1 MDSKV
6 KLFQALAGFQQEVPA
21 IHEATKGYGYTY
33 ANLTQILTTINP
45 LLKKHGLGFTQLL
58 NGNSINTIIFHCESG
73 ATIESTVELP
83 SDVVLKGM
91 NKFQVTGSAITY
103 YRRYSLSSILG
114 LVTDVDADG
123 AGEQLPKAPKKTAI
137 QEARPTTDKKWL
149 TPEEYEKAKKFAAS
163 DLKKLLTHSVKYKL
177 RPEQKTELERIF
189 NESNK

>member
-83 SDVVLKGM
+83 SDVILKGM

>member
-83 SDVVLKGM
+83 SDVILKGM

-114 LVTDVDADG
+114 LVTDVDADATG
-123 AGEQLPKAPKKTAI
+123 TQVAPKPVK
-137 QEARPTTDKKWL
+137 QLMTDDKF
-149 TPEEYEKAKKFAAS
+149 EKAKGCNLDQINKVLSTFKFN
-163 DLKKLLTHSVKYKL
+163 KPQQRK
-177 RPEQKTELERIF
+177 ELEEIRD
-189 NESNK
+189 NLNKK

>member
-6 KLFQALAGFQQEVPA
+6 KLFKALADFQQEVPA

-33 ANLTQILTTINP
+33 ANLTQILSTINP
-45 LLKKHGLGFTQLL
+45 LLKKNGLGFTQLL

-83 SDVVLKGM
+83 DDVVLKGM

-123 AGEQLPKAPKKTAI
+123 AGEQSPKQPTKTAI
-137 QEARPTTDKKWL
+137 QQARPTPAKTWI
-149 TPEEYEKAKKFAAS
+149 TEKQFESAKGFTTEQLEQVFNKFQFR
-163 DLKKLLTHSVKYKL
+163 K
-177 RPEQKTELERIF
+177 PEQKEELQEIY
-189 NESNK
+189 NKLKG